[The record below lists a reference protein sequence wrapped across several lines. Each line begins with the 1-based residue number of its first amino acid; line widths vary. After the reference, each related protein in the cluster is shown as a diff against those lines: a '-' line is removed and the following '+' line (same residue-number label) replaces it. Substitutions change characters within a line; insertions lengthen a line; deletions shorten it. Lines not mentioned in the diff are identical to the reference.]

1 MNQEQRRHIGQAKGF
16 IAALDQ
22 SGGSTPGALARY
34 GVEESDYSNEDEM
47 FNLVH
52 EFRTRIIKSPSF
64 TNEHILAAILFEG
77 TIDREIDGIGTA
89 EYLWDRKGIVP
100 ILKIDKGLEEEHDG
114 VQLMKPIP
122 ALDEILGKGADKGAF
137 GTKERSVIKQAHA
150 GGISRIVDQQFELAD
165 KVLGAGLV
173 PIIEP
178 EVDIHC
184 PEKKAAE
191 TLLLNH
197 VLQHLADY
205 DADRQVM
212 IKLTIPSVPNFYA
225 EVIEHPG
232 ILRAVALSGG
242 YSRHEADALLAK
254 NHDLVASFSRALLE
268 GLRISQSDEEFDAEL
283 AGAIKE
289 IYSASIT

>member
-1 MNQEQRRHIGQAKGF
+1 MNQEQRQHIGSSKGF

-34 GVEESDYSNEDEM
+34 GVEASAYSNDEEM

-77 TIDREIDGIGTA
+77 TIDREIDGVGTA
-89 EYLWDRKGIVP
+89 QYLWDRKGIVP
-100 ILKIDKGLEEEHDG
+100 ILKIDKGLEDEKDG

-122 ALDEILGKGADKGAF
+122 TLNEILAKGVDKGAF

-150 GGISRIVDQQFELAD
+150 GGIARIIDQQFELAD
-165 KVLGAGLV
+165 KVLAAGLV

-184 PEKKAAE
+184 PEKEAAE
-191 TLLLNH
+191 ELLLRH
-197 VLQHLADY
+197 VLEHLGDY
-205 DADRQVM
+205 DANRQVM
-212 IKLTIPSVPNFYA
+212 IKLTIPSVPNFYS

-232 ILRAVALSGG
+232 ILRTVALSGG
-242 YSRHEADALLAK
+242 YSRQEADELLAK

-268 GLRISQSDEEFDAEL
+268 GLTVNQTDEEFDTEL
-283 AGAIKE
+283 AGSIKE
-289 IYSASIT
+289 IYGASIT